1 MAERAFSRVYAER
14 LILCT
19 LVISTRDYPKLSAK
33 RNRKGKAR
41 GLCAWEFEPLRRK
54 LPCVNP
60 GELLMMIGMDGPRA
74 AHTHEILVPLIAAKL
89 SVPTRVLLP

>member
-41 GLCAWEFEPLRRK
+41 GCAWEFEPR
-54 LPCVNP
+54 
-60 GELLMMIGMDGPRA
+60 
-74 AHTHEILVPLIAAKL
+74 
-89 SVPTRVLLP
+89 